1 MPAAYDTLVAL
12 LVGKD
17 KPCPSENALI
27 TILADLEDRG
37 LLGWDRRANRY
48 DLHPIVRGVTWS
60 GLGNQDKQGIY
71 KTLSTHFESLP
82 MIEGDR
88 WREVNSLEDLTCAID
103 LFNTLIG
110 LGHYD
115 DAAELLEML
124 FPDGIDQMPRLSTPG
139 DQALVLNSPA
149 LSVRDQPARAAELF
163 RRSS

>member
-82 MIEGDR
+82 EIDEE
-88 WREVNSLEDLTCAID
+88 EVNSLEDLTIAIE
-103 LFNTLIG
+103 LYNTLICLERYHDAYELFCERLEDATLYT
-110 LGHYD
+110 LG
-115 DAAELLEML
+115 AQRQRAEL
-124 FPDGIDQMPRLSTPG
+124 
-139 DQALVLNSPA
+139 
-149 LSVRDQPARAAELF
+149 
-163 RRSS
+163 